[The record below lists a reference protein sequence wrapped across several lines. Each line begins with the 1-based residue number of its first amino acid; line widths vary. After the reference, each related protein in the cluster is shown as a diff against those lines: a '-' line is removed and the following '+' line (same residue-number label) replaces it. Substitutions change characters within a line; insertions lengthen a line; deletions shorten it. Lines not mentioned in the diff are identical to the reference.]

1 MTNDTIIVK
10 WERFIVKRNICKKF
24 LLLLFG
30 IAFTLL
36 LFNSM
41 HTLYRLSTNFFV
53 ISNSIGEDG
62 KVFFAKKFQQ
72 GQLPFAN
79 GEIPPYYPSFHGVL
93 THVSVGMIGRL
104 FSCSTQGLY
113 YVGRCISVLSLLVSL
128 LVVVKIF
135 RELHV
140 KPIFIFFAMVLL
152 FAPGVMHA
160 FATSYRPDYWI
171 NAIYLL
177 VYYLVCHKKNTRCE
191 VTAVAVIVVAY
202 LIKPTA
208 IIYMGAL
215 LLVLLFRQ
223 HWQKIF
229 AYSILFTIFLSMAIW
244 LLQLYSSGLFLSSF
258 AHGMNVPFSIQGAL
272 KFFIKHT
279 LLYLTLLPMFAVFS
293 IKNEKMLCLLIFWLV
308 SFSGSALTSLRA
320 GVGLNYYLSTYYFT
334 VILITYWWKDL
345 NFRAINTQ
353 AFPFVGF
360 FLLWLIIAM
369 IFPTYAILKHTPNA
383 AIATSLKFD
392 KERTKVAQWIN
403 RNGFVCFSDD
413 AGLNILLEK
422 PQIVYPILLKQF
434 IQSRSLSQ
442 KHFIEPLQTKKYDFV
457 ILTSAETQQL
467 NDIPDYF
474 WVELHKNYE
483 ISTVEFKTNYILWK
497 KKP

>member
-1 MTNDTIIVK
+1 MTNDNRIAQ
-10 WERFIVKRNICKKF
+10 WERFIAKRNVREKF

-30 IAFTLL
+30 IVFILL
-36 LFNSM
+36 LFNSA
-41 HTLYRLSTNFFV
+41 HTLYRLYTNFFV

-62 KVFFAKKFQQ
+62 KVFFAQKFQQ
-72 GQLPFAN
+72 GQLPFVN
-79 GEIPPYYPSFHGVL
+79 GETPPYYPSFHGVL

-113 YVGRCISVLSLLVSL
+113 YVGRSISVLSLLISL
-128 LVVVKIF
+128 FLVIKIF
-135 RELHV
+135 LELRV
-140 KPIFIFFAMVLL
+140 KPVVIFSAVVLL

-177 VYYLVCHKKNTRCE
+177 LYYLVCHKKSTRCE
-191 VTAVAVIVVAY
+191 VIAIAMIVVAY
-202 LIKPTA
+202 LIKPTG

-223 HWQKIF
+223 HWKKIF
-229 AYSILFTIFLSMAIW
+229 GYAILFAIFLSATIL
-244 LLQLYSSGLFLSSF
+244 LLQLYSGGLFLSSF
-258 AHGMNVPFSIQGAL
+258 AHGMNVPFSVQGAL

-279 LLYLTLLPMFAVFS
+279 LLYLTLLPILAVFC
-293 IKNEKMLCLLIFWLV
+293 INNEKMLYLLIFWLV
-308 SFSGSALTSLRA
+308 SFSGAALTSLRA

-334 VILITYWWKDL
+334 IIIITYWWKDL

-360 FLLWLIIAM
+360 LLLWLIIAM
-369 IFPTYAILKHTPNA
+369 IFPTYAILKHIPNV

-392 KERTKVAQWIN
+392 KERAKVAQWIN

-434 IQSRSLSQ
+434 IESRSLPR
-442 KHFIEPLQTKKYDFV
+442 KHFIEPLKTKKYDFV

-483 ISTVEFKTNYILWK
+483 RSTVEFKTNYVLWK